1 MNFVKPIDSS
11 RLLEIGKQIIALLKQ
26 VEPQEQA
33 FLLVSLFGSLCED
46 NSISRED
53 GLSILDGIWR
63 MKESADD
70 PPS

>member
-33 FLLVSLFGSLCED
+33 FLLISLFGSLCED
-46 NSISRED
+46 NDISRED
-53 GLSILDGIWR
+53 GLNLLDGVWR
-63 MKESADD
+63 MRENAE